1 MGIDALTRCKA
12 MEAFCRQRAK
22 MESEAAG
29 FWLKEAES
37 WKERALAFTRKANGQ
52 GKQYPNRRGRVAR
65 PSPVHLPRF
74 STDTQRE

>member
-29 FWLKEAES
+29 FWLNEAQL
-37 WKERALAFTRKANGQ
+37 WLDRQTPLARKPIR
-52 GKQYPNRRGRVAR
+52 KRKPKLTVAAQ
-65 PSPVHLPRF
+65 VA
-74 STDTQRE
+74 